1 MKQRKIIVVML
12 ILLCALP
19 GCIQQSVGEAQVDFC
34 QALSQSHCWI
44 QLLKRTDFP

>member
-12 ILLCALP
+12 LLLCALP

-34 QALSQSHCWI
+34 QALDGYRDAEAKLTH
-44 QLLKRTDFP
+44 